1 MFEALQPGLAPLIA
15 ILAWMFAS
23 PHAGAQ
29 AGSGVERTLV
39 VDLLDNAGG
48 AKALV
53 YPAGDSRALLVPWWI
68 ASGTARTAASKSAAL
83 DLAPGA
89 ILMQPIAG
97 YAPLAEG
104 LRISGRVQGVGRVRL
119 IDGRDEVLSIDVH
132 DQEFQLSAADFVAQ
146 FQHAPLPRF
155 KLELSAPEGSAG
167 ATFSELHAL
176 VQLPLP
182 DEAALDKELSSL
194 CGDVFKNWLE
204 RGVDRDGSRATMFL
218 TTKFD
223 AITGVKLRVDA
234 AGIHPLYESLLEVD
248 AFAGNPAWHAGLEAY
263 LKDFFE
269 LTFHPASGM
278 PREWD
283 GELDL
288 PQDKK
293 PVEVARYLA
302 FLLDLADHGPDAY
315 RKQALDQAQRMA
327 ETIFA
332 RGRLPDG
339 SLAVKYVPLDGSVDL
354 AAQPI
359 RKLDVAAQL
368 ARLGR
373 VNGDQSLVK
382 AAAAAV
388 AELEFT
394 HYWGG
399 SWDRIDPDF
408 DDSYGN
414 WGAKT
419 TTMLVAWPENP
430 VFSRFT
436 THGFEHFAPL
446 WLDALRFGG
455 SIAADQTRCWEFLLR
470 YAQVVPISRATLDAT
485 LRAAVRAHFKGEQ
498 YPNGAWGDVTFNA
511 FSPLTNLNVGDFTG
525 TPSNLIGGLAIAYRP
540 GSALRNEETRA
551 MFTAVLRSSKQA
563 YARPYGWILTRE
575 PTKEQNFAYGDVRML
590 SGAVEMMKNL
600 KR

>member
-1 MFEALQPGLAPLIA
+1 MFDGLQPGLATVIA
-15 ILAWMFAS
+15 LVACMFAS
-23 PHAGAQ
+23 PHAGSQ
-29 AGSGVERTLV
+29 TGSGVERTLM
-39 VDLLDNAGG
+39 VDLLDNGGG
-48 AKALV
+48 AAAANL
-53 YPAGDSRALLVPWWI
+53 PAGDPRTLLVPWWV
-68 ASGTARTAASKSAAL
+68 AGGTLRTTAPK
-83 DLAPGA
+83 PGA
-89 ILMQPIAG
+89 LELVPGARLTQPIAG
-97 YAPLAEG
+97 YEPLAHS
-104 LRISGRVQGVGRVRL
+104 LRISGRVAGAGRISL
-119 IDGRDEVLSIDVH
+119 IDGRDEVLSIDVR
-132 DQEFQLSAADFVAQ
+132 DQEFQITGADFAAK

-155 KLELSAPEGSAG
+155 KLELGSATG
-167 ATFSELHAL
+167 ASFSELHAL
-176 VQLPLP
+176 VALPLP
-182 DEAALDKELSSL
+182 EEAALDEELRAL
-194 CGDVFKNWLE
+194 IEDVFKNWFE
-204 RGVDRDGSRATMFL
+204 RGVDRDGPRPTAFL

-223 AITGVKLRVDA
+223 AITGAKLRVDA
-234 AGIHPLYESLLEVD
+234 AGINPLYEGLLEVD
-248 AFAGNPAWHAGLEAY
+248 AFAGNPAWRAGLESY

-269 LTFHPASGM
+269 LTFHPASAM

-315 RKQALDQAQRMA
+315 RKRALDQAQRMA
-327 ETIFA
+327 ETILA
-332 RGRLPDG
+332 HGRLPDG
-339 SLAVKYVPLDGSVDL
+339 SIAVKFVPVDGTPDLAV
-354 AAQPI
+354 QPI
-359 RKLDVAAQL
+359 RRLDVAAQL

-373 VNGDQSLVK
+373 VNGDLRLVK

-399 SWDRIDPDF
+399 TWDRIDPDF

-430 VFSRFT
+430 VFARFT

-470 YAQVVPISRATLDAT
+470 YAQVVPSSRATLDST

-511 FSPLTNLNVGDFTG
+511 FAPLTNLNVGDFTG
-525 TPSNLIGGLAIAYRP
+525 TPSNLIGGLAFAYRP
-540 GSALRNEETRA
+540 GSALRNDETRA

-563 YARPYGWILTRE
+563 YARPFGWIMTRE
-575 PTKEQNFAYGDVRML
+575 QVKGQNLAYGDVRML
-590 SGAVEMMKNL
+590 SGAVEMLKNL

>member
-1 MFEALQPGLAPLIA
+1 MIQALQRAALVVIA
-15 ILAWMFAS
+15 IVPIAFAA
-23 PHAGAQ
+23 PQAGAQ
-29 AGSGVERTLV
+29 SAGTGERTLL
-39 VDLLDNAGG
+39 VDLLDNGG
-48 AKALV
+48 SAASAEL
-53 YPAGDSRALLVPWWI
+53 PAGDPRALLVPWWI
-68 ASGTARTAASKSAAL
+68 AGGTLRTTAPKSGAL
-83 DLAPGA
+83 ELVPGA
-89 ILMQPIAG
+89 RLTQPIAG
-97 YAPLAEG
+97 YEPLAQS
-104 LRISGRVQGVGRVRL
+104 LRISGRVVGAGRVSL
-119 IDGRDEVLSIDVH
+119 IDGRDEVFSIDVR
-132 DQEFQLSAADFVAQ
+132 DQEFQITGADFAAK

-155 KLELSAPEGSAG
+155 KLELGTADGSGG
-167 ATFSELHAL
+167 ASFSELHAL
-176 VQLPLP
+176 VALPLP
-182 DEAALDKELSSL
+182 DEAALDRELRAL
-194 CGDVFKNWLE
+194 CDEVFKNWFE
-204 RGVDRDGSRATMFL
+204 RGVDRDGPRPTAFL
-218 TTKFD
+218 TTTFD
-223 AITGVKLRVDA
+223 AITGAKLRVDA
-234 AGIHPLYESLLEVD
+234 AGIHPLYECLLEAD
-248 AFAGNPAWHAGLEAY
+248 AFAKNPTWRAGLEAY

-293 PVEVARYLA
+293 PREVARYLA
-302 FLLDLADHGPDAY
+302 FLLDLADHGPQAY

-327 ETIFA
+327 ETILA
-332 RGRLPDG
+332 HGRLPDG
-339 SLAVKYVPLDGSVDL
+339 SIAVKYVPVDGTPDL
-354 AAQPI
+354 AVQPI
-359 RKLDVAAQL
+359 RRLDVAAQL

-373 VNGDQSLVK
+373 VNGDLRLVK

-399 SWDRIDPDF
+399 TWDRIDPDF

-430 VFSRFT
+430 VFGRFT
-436 THGFEHFAPL
+436 SHGFEHFAPL

-470 YAQVVPISRATLDAT
+470 YAQVVPSSHALLDST

-511 FSPLTNLNVGDFTG
+511 FAPLTNLNVGDFTG
-525 TPSNLIGGLAIAYRP
+525 TPSNLIGGLAFAYRP
-540 GSALRNEETRA
+540 GSALRNDETRA

-563 YARPYGWILTRE
+563 YARQYGWILTRE
-575 PTKEQNFAYGDVRML
+575 QVKGQNFAGGDVRML
-590 SGAVEMMKNL
+590 SGAVEMLKNL